1 MNKAPNN
8 CHAFSAAAAAT
19 VATENESP
27 DAKKREKKKK
37 TSGNGFAIIG
47 GKLRAE
53 MWRGEMR
60 ELGKLADVCPFV
72 D

>member
-1 MNKAPNN
+1 M
-8 CHAFSAAAAAT
+8 
-19 VATENESP
+19 ATENGSP
-27 DAKKREKKKK
+27 DAKKEGKKKK

-53 MWRGEMR
+53 MWKGEMR